1 MMAAR
6 FPDRREAG
14 RLLAVRL
21 EAEGWKERSPVV
33 LALPRGGV
41 EVAAPI
47 AEALAAPLDVLVVRK
62 IGAPGQP
69 EFAVGAVGAEGA
81 AIANEDVLRRLR
93 ITPERWSDMVDA
105 ERAEVERRIRRYRGD
120 EPPVAVEGRD
130 VIVVDDGVATGATA
144 TVALR
149 VLRARHPRSITV
161 AVPVAPPSAVNALAE
176 EADEVVVLNQ
186 PIDFMAVGQWYD
198 HFDQT
203 SDERVIELLDASR

>member
-1 MMAAR
+1 MMSAR

-14 RLLAVRL
+14 RLLADRL

-47 AEALAAPLDVLVVRK
+47 ALALAAPLDVLVVRK

-105 ERAEVERRIRRYRGD
+105 ERVEVERRIRRYRRD
-120 EPPVAVEGRD
+120 QPPVPVEGRD

-149 VLRARHPRSITV
+149 VLRARRPRSITV
-161 AVPVAPPSAVNALAE
+161 AVPVAPPSAVAALAE

-186 PIDFMAVGQWYD
+186 PVEFMAVGQWYE

-203 SDERVIELLDASR
+203 SDERVIDLLDAAR

>member
-1 MMAAR
+1 MSPR

-14 RLLAVRL
+14 RLLAQRL
-21 EAEGWKERSPVV
+21 LADAWEDRDTVV

-41 EVAAPI
+41 EVAAPV
-47 AEALAAPLDVLVVRK
+47 AQALGAPLDVLVVRK

-69 EFAVGAVGAEGA
+69 EFAVGAVGVEGS
-81 AIANEDVLRRLR
+81 AIANEDVIGRLR
-93 ITPERWSDMVDA
+93 ITPERWQEMVDA
-105 ERAEVERRIRRYRGD
+105 ERTEVERRIKRYRGD
-120 EPPVAVEGRD
+120 DPPTPVEGRD

-161 AVPVAPPSAVNALAE
+161 AVPVAPPAAVTALAE

-186 PIDFMAVGQWYD
+186 PADFLAVGQWYEQ
-198 HFDQT
+198 FDQT
-203 SDERVIELLDASR
+203 SDERVIELLRAAR